1 MRLIL
6 LFNNFVKLKLMSTR
20 DTGTEQLIK
29 NTAKHLFFAE
39 GKLHATTQEIAD
51 AAGVNRTLV
60 NYYFRSRDALF
71 NQVFNDAQESLVN
84 MIDEVMESEM
94 PFKQKIENLISV
106 FLKET
111 MHFPYRELFV
121 ITQMNSSDV
130 IHAKKARAKKVNA
143 FLEQIQT
150 EMDKGTIKN
159 MNPRHFTINLFSLMA
174 YPLVTA
180 PLNKI
185 LFGMNDE
192 EYTALMEERKKLIF
206 ETIFP

>member
-1 MRLIL
+1 MT
-6 LFNNFVKLKLMSTR
+6 TR

-71 NQVFNDAQESLVN
+71 DQVFNEAQEGLVKTL
-84 MIDEVMESEM
+84 DEVIESNI
-94 PFKQKIENLISV
+94 PFKQKIENLISG
-106 FLKET
+106 FLKEA
-111 MHFPYRELFV
+111 MKYPYREIFI
-121 ITQMNSSDV
+121 ITEMNRNDV
-130 IHAKKARAKKVNA
+130 IDSKKARVEKVNA
-143 FLEQIQT
+143 FLAQIQS
-150 EMDKGTIKN
+150 EMDKGTIKK

-185 LFGMNDE
+185 LFGMNDD
-192 EYTALMEERKKLIF
+192 EYTSLLEERKKLIF

>member
-1 MRLIL
+1 
-6 LFNNFVKLKLMSTR
+6 MSIR

-29 NTAKHLFFAE
+29 DTAKHLFFAE

-60 NYYFRSRDALF
+60 NYYFRSRDLLF
-71 NQVFNDAQESLVN
+71 DQVFNEAQESLIH
-84 MIDEVMESEM
+84 MLDEVIESAM

-111 MHFPYRELFV
+111 MNFPYRELFV
-121 ITQMNSSDV
+121 ITHMNSNDIIES
-130 IHAKKARAKKVNA
+130 KKARGKKVNI
-143 FLEQIQT
+143 FLEQIQS
-150 EMDKGTIKN
+150 EMDKGTIKV

-185 LFGMNDE
+185 LFGMNDAD
-192 EYTALMEERKKLIF
+192 YSALMEERKKLIF

>member
-1 MRLIL
+1 
-6 LFNNFVKLKLMSTR
+6 MSTR

-29 NTAKHLFFAE
+29 DTAKHLFFAE

-71 NQVFNDAQESLVN
+71 DQVFNEAQESLVN
-84 MIDEVMESEM
+84 MLDEVIESDM
-94 PFKQKIENLISV
+94 PFKQKIENLISF

-111 MHFPYRELFV
+111 MHFPYRELFI
-121 ITQMNSSDV
+121 ITHMNSNDIIES
-130 IHAKKARAKKVNA
+130 KKARGKKVNA
-143 FLEQIQT
+143 FLAQIQS
-150 EMDKGTIKN
+150 EMDKGTIKS

-192 EYTALMEERKKLIF
+192 DYTALMEERKKLIF